1 VGDVA
6 ILIAYFNPVGY
17 QSHLRKLAESLRAY
31 RQAGLADDVFLVG
44 AGSPRPPGPNVAFWD
59 EECPFLW
66 HKERLLNIGARALP
80 DSYTHV
86 VWADSDIVVGSDWG
100 PAVKAA
106 FRQAPIV
113 QCFSAAAYRTEGGV
127 TSRPRPSALC
137 PGAGGVLGVCWGA
150 ERSLFT
156 SGPGLFDMALAGG
169 GDAVFAAE
177 LAGES
182 PLPSA
187 PWAVDHPS
195 LLHQS
200 WSAPLA
206 ARLDEWR
213 ATVRRWTDGK
223 AAVAADVAIEVLVHG
238 PNRERRYF
246 DRQSLLAHLDPGRH
260 LVSDPDRVFRWSADG
275 RAEVEPG
282 IRAYFLGRRED
293 EAVAGREAA

>member
-1 VGDVA
+1 MGDVA
-6 ILIAYFNPVGY
+6 ILIPYFNPVGY

-44 AGSPRPPGPNVAFWD
+44 AGLSSPPWPNIAFWD

-80 DSYTHV
+80 DGYTHV
-86 VWADSDIVVGSDWG
+86 VWADSDIVVGPGWA

-106 FRQAPIV
+106 FGQAPIV
-113 QCFSAAAYRTEGGV
+113 QCFSAAAYRNEEGA

-137 PGAGGVLGVCWGA
+137 PGTGGVLGVCWGA

-156 SGPGLFDMALAGG
+156 SGPGLFEMALAGG
-169 GDAVFAAE
+169 GDAIFAAE
-177 LAGES
+177 LAGEN

-187 PWAVDHPS
+187 PWAADHPS

-200 WSAPLA
+200 WSGPLIA
-206 ARLDEWR
+206 ELDQWR
-213 ATVRRWTDGK
+213 ATVRQWMAGK
-223 AAVAADVAIEVLVHG
+223 AAAAAEVAIEVLVHG

-246 DRQSLLAHLDPGRH
+246 DRQSLLAHMDPGRH
-260 LVSDPDRVFRWSADG
+260 LVRDPDRAFRWSADG
-275 RAEVEPG
+275 LAEIEPA
-282 IRAYFLGRRED
+282 IRAYFFGRRED
-293 EAVAGREAA
+293 ETVAGRAAA